1 MRATVAILALALTAG
16 GALAQ
21 EAKDCASGIAEPA
34 TPPTAG
40 EATAPG
46 NAATGWSGGLG
57 GSQTGTSPAGATPAS
72 KTWQPPTARGL
83 DLMGEPEVAA
93 C

>member
-1 MRATVAILALALTAG
+1 MRAIIVAVALGLMAG

-21 EAKDCASGIAEPA
+21 EADCAGVAEPA

-40 EATAPG
+40 DATAPG

-57 GSQTGTSPAGATPAS
+57 GSQTGTSPSGAVATS

-83 DLMGEPEVAA
+83 DLAGQPEAAA